1 MDSSFNPHEFTTT
14 NTEPRL
20 NNEPHP
26 NSEPTTPFGSVCHRK
41 MKLKPRKRYKEI
53 EKQKDDYLLTIV

>member
-26 NSEPTTPFGSVCHRK
+26 NSEPTTPFGSVV
-41 MKLKPRKRYKEI
+41 PP
-53 EKQKDDYLLTIV
+53 KDET